1 MFNNKKGLSTI
12 VITIMLVA
20 FVIIA
25 VGLVWTVVR
34 GLISSKTSEINL
46 NVKCSGVSLIASKVI
61 CIPGIVSAKDYCNVT
76 LKRVGNEKIPLDN
89 IQVNFIGTNGN
100 SLPDP
105 VLFGSLNEGQTA
117 TKQFFGLT
125 NVWPVAYVEAIPYFK
140 DSSGNDFFCPRV
152 TKEITA

>member
-61 CIPGIVSAKDYCNVT
+61 CTGSSCSVT

-100 SLPDP
+100 SLPNP

-117 TKQFFGLT
+117 TKVFPGLSS
-125 NVWPVAYVEAIPYFK
+125 VWPVAYVEAIPYFK